1 MMYKMFYDYKGSG
14 DILFIKFSDATP
26 NKTISYDE
34 HVIALYHDTTLVE
47 IDIVNMS
54 KISKIFYEGE
64 ILNPSKEFL
73 TLINHILVNAGMDA
87 LEG

>member
-1 MMYKMFYDYKGSG
+1 MYRMFYNYKETG
-14 DILFIKFSDATP
+14 DVLFIKFSDETP
-26 NKTISYDE
+26 DKTISYDE
-34 HVIALYHDTTLVE
+34 HVIGLYKDTDLVE

-64 ILNPSKEFL
+64 IENPSEEFI